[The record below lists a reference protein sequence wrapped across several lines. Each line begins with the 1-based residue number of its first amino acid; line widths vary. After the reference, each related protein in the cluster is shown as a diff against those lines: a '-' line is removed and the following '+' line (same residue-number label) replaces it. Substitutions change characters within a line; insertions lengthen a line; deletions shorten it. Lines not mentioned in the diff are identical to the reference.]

1 MTLKVLGSES
11 AGNCYLFESFFEIII
26 LEAGIRFHEVKKALN
41 YDLRKVTACLITHSH
56 GDHCKYAADY
66 MKAGIDIFTSA
77 ETIQAAGL
85 SGHRVHPIQANAM
98 IRIGEFKIIPFP
110 VPHGVPT
117 LGFLISHP
125 YSGSILFVTDA
136 ACIPNKFNSLNHILI
151 EANYQDDILTSDRA
165 VGKHMSLDTCLEFL
179 QANDMRQVRNIVLL
193 HLSSTNSDAMM
204 FSKSVQP
211 KAPNASVW
219 IADKGLEVYLSKYPF

>member
-1 MTLKVLGSES
+1 MTLKILGSES
-11 AGNCYLFESFFEIII
+11 SGNCYLFESFFEIII
-26 LEAGIRFHEVKKALN
+26 LEAGISFHEVKKALN

-66 MKAGIDIFTSA
+66 MKAGIDIYTSN
-77 ETIQAAGL
+77 ETIQATGL
-85 SGHRVHPIQANAM
+85 SGHRVHPIQANSM

-136 ACIPNKFNSLNHILI
+136 ACIPNKFKSLNHILI
-151 EANYQDDILTSDRA
+151 EANYHDDILTSDRA
-165 VGKHMSLDTCLEFL
+165 VGKHMSLDTCLDFL
-179 QANDMRQVRNIVLL
+179 QANDLKQVHNIVLL
-193 HLSSTNSDAMM
+193 HLSRVNSDSKL
-204 FSKSVQP
+204 FKKSVQTI
-211 KAPNASVW
+211 APNASVW

>member
-66 MKAGIDIFTSA
+66 MKAGIDIYTSV

-85 SGHRVHPIQANAM
+85 SGHRVHPIQSNSM

>member
-11 AGNCYLFESFFEIII
+11 SGNCYLLESFFEIII
-26 LEAGIRFHEVKKALN
+26 LEAGISFHEVKKALN
-41 YDLRKVTACLITHSH
+41 YDLRKITACFITHSH

-66 MKAGIDIFTSA
+66 MKAGIDIYTSS

-85 SGHRVHPIQANAM
+85 SGHRLHPIQSNSM

-125 YSGSILFVTDA
+125 FSGSILFVTDA

-179 QANDMRQVRNIVLL
+179 RANDMKQVRNIVLL
-193 HLSSTNSDAMM
+193 HLSSANSDAKL
-204 FSKSVQP
+204 FKKSV
-211 KAPNASVW
+211 KTIAPNASVW
-219 IADKGLEVYLSKYPF
+219 VADKGLEVYLSKYPF

>member
-11 AGNCYLFESFFEIII
+11 SGNCYLLESFFEILII
-26 LEAGIRFHEVKKALN
+26 EAGISFHEVKKALN

-66 MKAGIDIFTSA
+66 IKAGIDIYTSA

-85 SGHRVHPIQANAM
+85 SGHRVHPIQANTM
-98 IRIGEFKIIPFP
+98 IKIGEFKIIPFP

-125 YSGSILFVTDA
+125 FSGSILFVTDA
-136 ACIPNKFNSLNHILI
+136 ACIPNKFNNLSHILI
-151 EANYQDDILTSDRA
+151 EANYHDEILTSDRA
-165 VGKHMSLDTCLEFL
+165 VGKHMSLYTCLEFL
-179 QANDMRQVRNIVLL
+179 KANDLRQVHNIVLL
-193 HLSSTNSDAMM
+193 HLSHTNSDAKL
-204 FSKSVQP
+204 FKKTVQTI
-211 KAPNASVW
+211 APNTSVW
-219 IADKGLEVYLSKYPF
+219 VADKNLEVYLSKYPF

>member
-11 AGNCYLFESFFEIII
+11 SGNCYLLESFFEILI
-26 LEAGIRFHEVKKALN
+26 LEAGISFHEVKKALN

-56 GDHCKYAADY
+56 GDHCKYAANY
-66 MKAGIDIFTSA
+66 MKAGFDIYTSA

-85 SGHRVHPIQANAM
+85 SGHRVHSIQACSM

-136 ACIPNKFNSLNHILI
+136 AFIPNKFNNLNHILI
-151 EANYQDDILTSDRA
+151 EANYQDEILTSDRA
-165 VGKHMSLDTCLEFL
+165 VGRHMSLNTCLDFL
-179 QANDMRQVRNIVLL
+179 RANDMKQVHNIVLL
-193 HLSSTNSDAMM
+193 HLSRSNSDSKL
-204 FSKSVQP
+204 FTKSVQTI
-211 KAPNASVW
+211 APNASVW
-219 IADKGLEVYLSKYPF
+219 VADKGLEVYLSKHPF

>member
-11 AGNCYLFESFFEIII
+11 SGNCYLLESFFEIII
-26 LEAGIRFHEVKKALN
+26 IEAGISFHEVKKALN
-41 YDLRKVTACLITHSH
+41 YDLRKVTSCFITHSH

-66 MKAGIDIFTSA
+66 MKAGIDIYTSN
-77 ETIQAAGL
+77 ETIQATGL
-85 SGHRVHPIQANAM
+85 SGHRVHSIQANTM

-117 LGFLISHP
+117 FGFLIDHP
-125 YSGSILFVTDA
+125 FSGTILFVTDA
-136 ACIPNKFNSLNHILI
+136 AYIPNKFNTLNHILI
-151 EANYQDDILTSDRA
+151 EANYEDAILTSDRA
-165 VGKHMSLDTCLEFL
+165 VGKHMSLATCLEFL

-193 HLSSTNSDAMM
+193 HLSSGNSDAKM
-204 FSKSVQP
+204 FTKSVRV

-219 IADKGLEVYLSKYPF
+219 IADKGLEVYLSKHPF

>member
-11 AGNCYLFESFFEIII
+11 SGNCYLLESFFEILII
-26 LEAGIRFHEVKKALN
+26 EAGISFHEVKKALN

-66 MKAGIDIFTSA
+66 IKAGIDIYTSA

-85 SGHRVHPIQANAM
+85 SGHRVHPIQANTM
-98 IRIGEFKIIPFP
+98 IKIGEFKIIPFP

-125 YSGSILFVTDA
+125 FSGSILFVTDA
-136 ACIPNKFNSLNHILI
+136 ACIPNKFNNLSHILI

-165 VGKHMSLDTCLEFL
+165 VGKHMSLYTCLEFL
-179 QANDMRQVRNIVLL
+179 KANDLRQVHNIVLL
-193 HLSSTNSDAMM
+193 HLSHTNSDAKL
-204 FSKSVQP
+204 FKKTVQTI
-211 KAPNASVW
+211 APNTSVW
-219 IADKGLEVYLSKYPF
+219 VADKNLEVYLSKYPF